1 MQPES
6 MQGNTRS
13 RERRVWRNPYTPA
26 LLVFFGGFTAFFLG
40 VALFGSQ
47 NPGLAGIIA
56 LLSGVVTADT
66 WRHGLYVE
74 PTGVKLVSPGRLR
87 PRRIPW
93 SEIERFEAHL
103 VARKYP
109 VTLIRAPDHQPINVP
124 TFPRIRNP
132 TPPQIM
138 KKYRVRLQRQVDE
151 LNALLA
157 AHRVNAVAEGPSG
170 NGSSGTREYEG
181 RYPARP

>member
-6 MQGNTRS
+6 MQGNTRL

-26 LLVFFGGFTAFFLG
+26 LLVFFGGFTVFFLG
-40 VALFGSQ
+40 AALFGSQ

-56 LLSGVVTADT
+56 LLSGVFTVNLL
-66 WRHGLYVE
+66 RQGLYVE
-74 PTGVKLVSPGRLR
+74 PTGVKLVSPRRLR

-103 VARKYP
+103 VARKPP
-109 VTLIRAPDHQPINVP
+109 VTLIRAPDHQPIAVP
-124 TFPRIRNP
+124 TFPRLRNP
-132 TPPQIM
+132 PPSQM
-138 KKYRVRLQRQVDE
+138 NKYRVRLQRQVDE

-157 AHRVNAVAEGPSG
+157 AHRYAVADGPG
-170 NGSSGTREYEG
+170 DNRSSGTREYEG
-181 RYPARP
+181 RHPAGP